1 MDAAVESPKAGGK
14 HLWDEGCR
22 FRGYLIEKE
31 IGKGGIGAVYLARHE
46 MLDSCFALK
55 VLDPEVAA
63 SKPEYVKRF
72 LREARIASK
81 IRHPNL
87 VTVHDAGYDE
97 AAGLYYIVM
106 DYVQGSNL
114 RQVLGLSGV
123 LEDKEAVR
131 IVSHVASAL
140 DAAQRFGMV
149 HRDIKPENIMLT
161 PDGIVKLIDLGVA
174 KVMGGIDTLKTMDK
188 AVFGTPMYISPEQA
202 TDASTVDTRAD
213 IFSLG
218 VVFFEMLAGMAPY
231 KGCDTG
237 EIVHRLL
244 SSEAIPD
251 VRTLNPRVSPKLAA
265 VISLMCA
272 KRADDRIA
280 SPSMLLDTFSRLG
293 YPVPANGNAEYV
305 DTGSDDF
312 NISSYEGNAVESND
326 TLSFDTKD
334 GQINEFVE
342 KLKHKRLL
350 KKIVRI
356 SCAILFISVVVLF
369 LIFLMMWVF

>member
-1 MDAAVESPKAGGK
+1 MMDATVDSLGGNRF
-14 HLWDEGCR
+14 LEEGCK
-22 FRGYLIEKE
+22 FCGYLIEKR
-31 IGKGGIGAVYLARHE
+31 IGKGGIGAVYLVRHE

-55 VLDPEVAA
+55 VLDPEVSA

-87 VTVHDAGYDE
+87 VTVHDVGYDE
-97 AAGLYYIVM
+97 AAGIYYIVM

-114 RQVLGLSGV
+114 RQVLGLGGV
-123 LEDKEAVR
+123 LEDTEAVR

-140 DAAQRFGMV
+140 VAAQRFGVV

-161 PDGIVKLIDLGVA
+161 SDGIVKLIDLGVA

-188 AVFGTPMYISPEQA
+188 AVFGTPLYMSPEQA

-218 VVFFEMLAGMAPY
+218 VVFFEMLAGKAPY

-244 SSEAIPD
+244 SSETIPD

-280 SPSMLLDTFSRLG
+280 SPAMLLDTFSRMG
-293 YPVPANGNAEYV
+293 YRIPVNENTEYA
-305 DTGSDDF
+305 DTGSADLK
-312 NISSYEGNAVESND
+312 ISSFDGKTIELDD

-350 KKIVRI
+350 KKIVWM
-356 SCAILFISVVVLF
+356 SCAVLFVLVVVLF